1 MPAPTVA
8 ALPDARGPKSA
19 VEALVR
25 LRWLAIAAELL
36 AVLVAGFG
44 LGLDVSVGP
53 LCGVLGVAAASNLA
67 LQYLGARGGT
77 GTSESLVGPVLFL
90 DTVLLTALLHL
101 SGDASN
107 PFSIVYLVQV
117 TLAAVRATP
126 RWTWAITSGSVIGY
140 GTLFLRPPEPSSGH
154 GMHAMHAMGGH
165 GMHGMDMHG
174 MDMHGAEHEAA
185 FSAHLYGMWLA
196 FAVTAVLIAFFV
208 SRVARALEG
217 ERERADRAARLVSV
231 STLAAGA
238 AHELSTPL
246 STIKLAASELERATR
261 EGAPMERLGEDARL
275 IRTEVERMSD
285 VLARLRSRS
294 GETDGEAPSRFTVL
308 ALLDEVER
316 ETAALEGGATRVEV
330 RTKSAEAELC
340 LPRRGV
346 VTAIVNLVKNA
357 LDASLGSTVE
367 VDLDVRGERFVARV
381 QDRGTGIASEVKD
394 RLGEPFVTTKEPGR
408 GMGLGL
414 FLVRSLAESLT
425 GSMHLGPREGG
436 GALAELEL
444 PRSA

>member
-1 MPAPTVA
+1 
-8 ALPDARGPKSA
+8 
-19 VEALVR
+19 
-25 LRWLAIAAELL
+25 
-36 AVLVAGFG
+36 
-44 LGLDVSVGP
+44 
-53 LCGVLGVAAASNLA
+53 
-67 LQYLGARGGT
+67 
-77 GTSESLVGPVLFL
+77 
-90 DTVLLTALLHL
+90 
-101 SGDASN
+101 
-107 PFSIVYLVQV
+107 
-117 TLAAVRATP
+117 
-126 RWTWAITSGSVIGY
+126 
-140 GTLFLRPPEPSSGH
+140 
-154 GMHAMHAMGGH
+154 
-165 GMHGMDMHG
+165 
-174 MDMHGAEHEAA
+174 
-185 FSAHLYGMWLA
+185 
-196 FAVTAVLIAFFV
+196 
-208 SRVARALEG
+208 
-217 ERERADRAARLVSV
+217 
-231 STLAAGA
+231 
-238 AHELSTPL
+238 
-246 STIKLAASELERATR
+246 
-261 EGAPMERLGEDARL
+261 MERLGEDARL